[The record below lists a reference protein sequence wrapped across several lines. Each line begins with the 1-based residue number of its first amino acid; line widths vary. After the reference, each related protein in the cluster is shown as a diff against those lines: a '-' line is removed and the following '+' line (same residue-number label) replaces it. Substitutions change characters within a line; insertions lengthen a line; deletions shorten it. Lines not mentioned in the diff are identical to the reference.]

1 MFALQPGAAGA
12 ALAELAKTLKRP
24 QAVLV
29 ISPHW
34 ETKVATVSMA
44 SQLDTIHDFAG
55 FDPAL
60 YAIQYPASGS
70 PQAAQQVVEALK
82 AAGLPVSTDPER
94 GLDHGA
100 WVPLRYLFPAADVPV
115 VPLSIQHHGGPEH
128 AYRVGQALA
137 PLAEQGWLIVASG
150 NITHNLRDWQQAS
163 RGVSV
168 DTSYA
173 QRFSDWVDAQ
183 LSGGQVE
190 ALLHYRQGQGDALRA
205 QPRDEHLLPL
215 FTALGAAGPKAR
227 ARAIHRGISDH
238 VIAMDSYAFRA
249 NGEVVLQ
256 RVSTEPAGED
266 PALAPFLA
274 LLEQDIAT
282 HPERLQPIGAELVRR
297 LQDLVGAIE
306 VDLDEALPD
315 DEPA

>member
-1 MFALQPGAAGA
+1 MFVAHGSPMFALQPGAAGA
-12 ALAELAKTLKRP
+12 ALAEFATTLQRP

-34 ETKVATVSMA
+34 ETELATVGTA
-44 SQLDTIHDFAG
+44 SQLDTIHDFGG

-82 AAGLPVSTDPER
+82 AAGLPVSTDPQR

-115 VPLSIQHHGGPEH
+115 VPLSIQHQGGPEH

-137 PLAEQGWLIVASG
+137 PLAQQGWLIVASG

-163 RGVSV
+163 RGGAV

-183 LSGGQVE
+183 LSCGHVE
-190 ALLHYRQGQGDALRA
+190 ALLHYRQRHPDAERSH
-205 QPRDEHLLPL
+205 PRDEHLLPL
-215 FTALGAAGPKAR
+215 FNALGAAGEGSS
-227 ARAIHRGISDH
+227 ARAIHRGIRDH
-238 VIAMDSYAFRA
+238 VIAMDSYAFQRA
-249 NGEVVLQ
+249 
-256 RVSTEPAGED
+256 R
-266 PALAPFLA
+266 
-274 LLEQDIAT
+274 
-282 HPERLQPIGAELVRR
+282 
-297 LQDLVGAIE
+297 
-306 VDLDEALPD
+306 
-315 DEPA
+315 